1 MSIEQQPLLK
11 LAKQEASFNAKLSAI
26 GSLKGALAAFQTSVQ
41 GLSDIKKFQAF
52 KVSAADSA
60 VVSATTSSS
69 ATPGSY
75 ALEVTQLAQ
84 AQKLA
89 SVGQASSTAVIGT
102 GVITFDFGTISGGTF
117 DNTTGKYTGASF
129 TSNGGGSKT
138 VTIGSGDTSLAGIR
152 DAINKAGIGV
162 TASIVNDGGA
172 SPYRLVI
179 SETSTGKTNSMKISV
194 AGDAALQSLLNHDP
208 ASAPSGQALTETTAA
223 RNAEFKIDGIAISK
237 TTNTVTDAIEGVT
250 LNLAKTNSGSPT
262 TISVTRDTGSVSTAV
277 NQFITSY
284 NQINATIKQLS
295 AFDANTKTASVL
307 TGDATLR
314 NIQTQVR
321 GVLTSAIDG
330 AAGAFTRLSDIGVSL
345 QKDGTLALDN
355 SKLQKAMDSNFS
367 GIAGLFAAAGKAS
380 DSLVSVAES
389 SAKTSAGAYALNIT
403 RLATQGGTTG
413 QAATGLT
420 ITGGNDTLEVKL
432 DGVTANITL
441 RQAVYTSAAELAAE
455 IQSKINGASAFTAA
469 GSSVKVTE
477 AGGVLTLT
485 SARYGSASA
494 VEITG
499 GTGQAYVLGGGQTV
513 TTGADVAGT
522 LNGIAATGSGQTLS
536 GATGSPTEGLKLTI
550 AGGSLGNRGTV
561 NFSRGYADR
570 FNSLIST
577 LLASDGPLTARSE
590 GLNASLKSLTN
601 QKARIS
607 DRLVDIEKRYRA
619 QFTALDVSIS
629 SMNKTSAYLTQ
640 QLANLPKVE

>member
-1 MSIEQQPLLK
+1 MSIEQQPLIK
-11 LAKQEASFNAKLSAI
+11 LAKQEASYNAKLSAI
-26 GSLKGALAAFQTSVQ
+26 GSLKGTLAAFQTSVQ

-52 KVSAADSA
+52 KVSSADSA
-60 VVSATTSSS
+60 VVSATASIS
-69 ATPGSY
+69 ATPGTY

-89 SVGQASSTAVIGT
+89 SAGQASSTAAIGT

-117 DNTTGKYTGASF
+117 DNATGKYTGASY

-172 SPYRLVI
+172 SPYRLVL
-179 SETSTGKTNSMKISV
+179 SETATGKTNSMKISV
-194 AGDAALQSLLNHDP
+194 AGDTALQALLNHDP
-208 ASAPSGQALTETTAA
+208 AAAPSGQALTETSSA

-237 TTNTVTDAIEGVT
+237 ASNTATDVIEGVT

-262 TISVTRDTGSVSTAV
+262 TVSVTRDTGSVSTAV

-295 AFDANTKTASVL
+295 AFDATTKTASVL

-314 NIQTQVR
+314 SIQTQVR
-321 GVLTSAIDG
+321 SVLTSAIDG
-330 AAGAFTRLSDIGVSL
+330 AAGAFTSLSDIGVSL

-367 GIAGLFAAAGKAS
+367 DIAGLFAAAGKAS
-380 DSLVSVAES
+380 DSLVSVAGS
-389 SAKTSAGAYALNIT
+389 GAKTSAGAYALNIT

-413 QAATGLT
+413 QAAAGLT
-420 ITGGNDTLEVKL
+420 INAGNDTLEVKL
-432 DGVTANITL
+432 DGVTASITL
-441 RQAVYTSAAELAAE
+441 SQAVYANAAALAAE

-494 VEITG
+494 VEVTG
-499 GTGQAYVLGGGQTV
+499 GNGQAGLLGGGQTASAGV
-513 TTGADVAGT
+513 DVAGT
-522 LNGIAATGSGQTLS
+522 LNGVDATGSGQTLS
-536 GATGSPTEGLKLTI
+536 GATGSSAEGLKLTI
-550 AGGSLGNRGTV
+550 AGGSLGSRGTI

-570 FNSLIST
+570 FNSLIGT
-577 LLASDGPLTARSE
+577 LLATDGPLNARTE
-590 GLNASLKSLTN
+590 GINASLKSLAN
-601 QKARIS
+601 QKERIS

-619 QFTALDVSIS
+619 QFTALDVSIA
-629 SMNKTSAYLTQ
+629 SMNKTSTYLAQ
-640 QLANLPKVE
+640 QLANLPTIE